1 MPFACALIVVIL
13 QALVSEYVINSVAE
27 TTRNIDVARARL
39 DQLDEARSLL
49 IDAETGVRGFLLI
62 GRPEYLEPYNSAAA
76 RADKIL
82 TDIASNSNPAD
93 RVQTEQFTALARD
106 KLEELKRTLE
116 IYRAGDRDKA
126 VATIASGAEKRS
138 MDIIR
143 ELVRSR
149 REVLEERVEGARTER
164 TQLVRWALLANVLAA
179 IFALVVLVFFGSAIA
194 RHLFRRQELE
204 QQIQVTNIELE
215 QRVAQRTAELEDAVD
230 AVRAQL
236 MEVEQREDLLR
247 ASEHRFKLLVA
258 GVKDYAI
265 FMLDPEGHITSWNT
279 GAERIKGYSSDEI
292 IGKHFSIFYTPED
305 RSAGVPRKALQ
316 TAVETGKFEAESWRV
331 RKDGSLFFA
340 SVVIDPLRDSSGRLV
355 GFAKITRD
363 VTERRQQ
370 QVALEEM
377 KAALAQ
383 SQKMEALGQLSGG
396 VAHDFNNLLGV
407 IKNCIELLKRQLKGH
422 NAETRQLLDMITRN
436 ADRAASLT
444 QRMLAFSRR
453 QPLDPKPLEPNRL
466 ISELTELLHRTLG
479 EAVALETVLG
489 SGVWR
494 VSADAPQLETALLNL
509 AVNAR
514 DAMPNGGK
522 ITIETANCFLDE
534 AYVNTKEDLTPG
546 QYVMIA
552 VSDTGT
558 GMSKEV
564 IAKAFDPF
572 FTTKETGQGTGL
584 GLSQV
589 YGFIKQSGGH
599 VKIYSELGQG
609 TTVKLYLPRLLTS
622 PKAQQPREPRLV
634 PSRRPG
640 ETILVVDDDAD
651 VCTST
656 AQLLRT
662 LGYQVLTAAE
672 ARSALEILENEGDVD
687 LLFTD
692 VGLPDGVNGRQLAEE
707 VHSRWPDIKV
717 LFTTGYARNAIVHHG
732 RLDAGVELLVKPF
745 SQSSLAAKIRNIL
758 DAS

>member
-1 MPFACALIVVIL
+1 MVYPRFHGQRMKLSELRITSMPRGVAIPFACALLVVIL
-13 QALVSEYVINSVAE
+13 QALVSQYVINSVAE
-27 TTRNIDVARARL
+27 TTRDIDLARARL
-39 DQLDEARSLL
+39 DQLDEARELL

-62 GRPEYLEPYNSAAA
+62 GRPEYLDPYNSAAA
-76 RADKIL
+76 PANEIL
-82 TDIASNSNPAD
+82 ADIARDSSPAD
-93 RVQTEQFTALARD
+93 RAQTEQFASLARA
-106 KLEELKRTLE
+106 KLEELRRTLE
-116 IYRAGDRDKA
+116 VYRTGDRDKA
-126 VATIASGAEKRS
+126 VETIASGSEKRS

-149 REVLEERVEGARTER
+149 REALEERVESARAQSR
-164 TQLVRWALLANVLAA
+164 QLVRWALLANVLAA
-179 IFALVVLVFFGSAIA
+179 TLALVVLVFFGSAMA

-204 QQIQVTNIELE
+204 QRIQGTNIELE
-215 QRVAQRTAELEDAVD
+215 QKVAQRTQELEDAVD
-230 AVRAQL
+230 AIRTQL
-236 MEVEQREDLLR
+236 TEVEQREELLP
-247 ASEHRFKLLVA
+247 ASEQRFKLLVA
-258 GVKDYAI
+258 GVKDYAF
-265 FMLDPEGHITSWNT
+265 FMLDPEGHISSWNA
-279 GAERIKGYSSDEI
+279 GAERIKGYSENEI

-305 RSAGVPRKALQ
+305 RSAGVPRNALQ
-316 TAVETGKFEAESWRV
+316 TAVETGKYEAESWRV

-340 SVVIDPLRDSSGRLV
+340 SVVIDPLRDGSGQLV

-363 VTERRQQ
+363 VTERRQHQ
-370 QVALEEM
+370 IALDEA

-407 IKNCIELLKRQLKGH
+407 IKNCIELLNRQLKDA
-422 NAETRQLLDMITRN
+422 NAETRQPLDMITRN

-489 SGVWR
+489 SGVWP
-494 VSADAPQLETALLNL
+494 VAADAPQLETALLNL

-534 AYVNTKEDLTPG
+534 AYARTNKDLTPG

-599 VKIYSELGQG
+599 VKIYNPDRERRSSCICRDFSRRGRRRARKRPAPFDRAVPARRFWWS
-609 TTVKLYLPRLLTS
+609 TTTPMC
-622 PKAQQPREPRLV
+622 AHQPRNCCER
-634 PSRRPG
+634 
-640 ETILVVDDDAD
+640 
-651 VCTST
+651 
-656 AQLLRT
+656 
-662 LGYQVLTAAE
+662 
-672 ARSALEILENEGDVD
+672 
-687 LLFTD
+687 
-692 VGLPDGVNGRQLAEE
+692 
-707 VHSRWPDIKV
+707 
-717 LFTTGYARNAIVHHG
+717 
-732 RLDAGVELLVKPF
+732 
-745 SQSSLAAKIRNIL
+745 
-758 DAS
+758 